1 LNVKFNQYSEEKLL
15 QYILIDQGVGY
26 GSSEIINFN
35 REPQVTLVSGKEAQL
50 QPVVVNGSITEV
62 VIMSK
67 GQKYN
72 AAPTLTI
79 SGDGIGAVITPV
91 FENNEIT
98 DVKVIHGGNGYDQ
111 ASTTISIDFPGSGV
125 NIKPILQSWRVNL
138 FERNFDNVTGDDGY
152 IAHEFNTGYGLQYSH
167 LYAPRALRES
177 VFATNQEGQSFIWR

>member
-1 LNVKFNQYSEEKLL
+1 M
-15 QYILIDQGVGY
+15 GY

-79 SGDGIGAVITPV
+79 LGDGIGAVITPV
-91 FENNEIT
+91 FENNELT

-111 ASTTISIDFPGSGV
+111 ASTSISIDFPGFGV
-125 NIKPILQSWRVNL
+125 DIKPILQLSL
-138 FERNFDNVTGDDGY
+138 
-152 IAHEFNTGYGLQYSH
+152 IH
-167 LYAPRALRES
+167 
-177 VFATNQEGQSFIWR
+177 I